1 MPTLHK
7 TELGKLRI
15 YLTPAEKMARPGFL
29 GRLLGKPLG
38 RELVHL
44 AKAAGILNAT
54 IHHAHYGYTNQGQLQ
69 EDHPEHGNPRLNI
82 YVEMIDRK
90 DVLEGFCQTYYELL
104 RNKTMVYK
112 AVERWSFTTSLV
124 TSTTTNPL

>member
-15 YLTPAEKMARPGFL
+15 YLTPAEKLPKPGLL

-44 AKAAGILNAT
+44 ARAVGILNAT
-54 IHHAHYGYTNQGQLQ
+54 IHHAHYGYTNQGPLQ

-82 YVEMIDRK
+82 YVELIDRN
-90 DVLEGFCQTYYELL
+90 DALESFCQAHYELL
-104 RNKTMVYK
+104 GDKTMVYK
-112 AVERWSFTTSLV
+112 AVERWSFRAIPV
-124 TSTTTNPL
+124 TASISNIT